1 MKLSNLLFNSLKE
14 SPKEA
19 KIISHQLM
27 LRSSMIRQ
35 HTSGI
40 YTWLP
45 LGFKVLKNI
54 ENIIRNNQDEIG
66 CNEMLMSTIQSSEL
80 WKKSGRYA
88 DYGKEMLRIT
98 DRHDND
104 LLYGPTNEEVIT
116 DLFSDYVNSYKGLPK
131 YLYHIQWKFRDEI
144 RPRFGVMRGREFLM
158 KDAYSFDL
166 TEEAAFET
174 YKKFFRSYLKT
185 FLDLG
190 LQPIPVKAA
199 TGDIGGDLSHEFQ
212 ILANT
217 GESELA
223 YDSKLVDSN
232 LYEKSYEEITAMY
245 SASDEM
251 IDKSKSDV
259 IIGRGIEVGHI
270 FHFGQ
275 KYSLPMR
282 ANITDKEGKNIS
294 VFMGSYGV
302 GLSRLVGAVIEANH
316 EQKGMIWPKEITPWD
331 LNLINLKSGDDDCDR
346 ICTDLYS
353 VMNNNA
359 LKILYD
365 DTRERA
371 GAKLARADLIGL
383 PYQIMIGPKGIKDQL
398 YDLKCRKSG
407 DISRL
412 SYNELL
418 NFVHI
423 EFYIVE
429 MHLRNLLVMANCG
442 LTFPYLI

>member
-104 LLYGPTNEEVIT
+104 LLYGPTNEEIIT

-199 TGDIGGDLSHEFQ
+199 TGAIGGDLSHEFQ

-232 LYEKSYEEITAMY
+232 LYEKSYEEITKMY

-270 FHFGQ
+270 FNFGT
-275 KYSLPMR
+275 KYTKPLECFVLNQDGKR
-282 ANITDKEGKNIS
+282 ITPY
-294 VFMGSYGV
+294 MGSYGIGV
-302 GLSRLVGAVIEANH
+302 SRLTAAIIEAFH
-316 EQKGMIWPKEITPWD
+316 
-331 LNLINLKSGDDDCDR
+331 DD
-346 ICTDLYS
+346 
-353 VMNNNA
+353 
-359 LKILYD
+359 
-365 DTRERA
+365 
-371 GAKLARADLIGL
+371 
-383 PYQIMIGPKGIKDQL
+383 KGIKWPINISPFKINIIMQPKPDYISDVESIYNL
-398 YDLKCRKSG
+398 LITKYDNVSLDDRDLSIGRKIKDSELIG
-407 DISRL
+407 IPWTLIIGNNFKEKGQIELISRSNSDKIFL
-412 SYNELL
+412 SKQEIE
-418 NFVHI
+418 NF
-423 EFYIVE
+423 EFEQY
-429 MHLRNLLVMANCG
+429 
-442 LTFPYLI
+442 TP

>member
-131 YLYHIQWKFRDEI
+131 FLYHIQWKFRDEI

-199 TGDIGGDLSHEFQ
+199 TGAIGGDLSHEFQ

-232 LYEKSYEEITAMY
+232 LYEKSYEEITTMY

-270 FHFGQ
+270 FNFGT
-275 KYSLPMR
+275 KYTKPLECFVLNQDGKR
-282 ANITDKEGKNIS
+282 ITPY
-294 VFMGSYGV
+294 MGSYGIGV
-302 GLSRLVGAVIEANH
+302 SRLTAAIIEAFH
-316 EQKGMIWPKEITPWD
+316 DDKGIRWPINISPFKINIIMQPNPDYISDVESIYNLLITKYDNVSLDDRD
-331 LNLINLKSGDDDCDR
+331 LSIGR
-346 ICTDLYS
+346 
-353 VMNNNA
+353 
-359 LKILYD
+359 KIKD
-365 DTRERA
+365 SE
-371 GAKLARADLIGL
+371 LIGIPWTL
-383 PYQIMIGPKGIKDQL
+383 IIGNNFKEKGQIEL
-398 YDLKCRKSG
+398 
-407 DISRL
+407 ISRSNSDKIFL
-412 SYNELL
+412 SKQEIE
-418 NFVHI
+418 NF
-423 EFYIVE
+423 EFEQY
-429 MHLRNLLVMANCG
+429 
-442 LTFPYLI
+442 TP

>member
-54 ENIIRNNQDEIG
+54 EDIIRNNQDEIG

-199 TGDIGGDLSHEFQ
+199 TGAIGGDLSHEFQ

-232 LYEKSYEEITAMY
+232 LYEKSYEEITTMY

-270 FHFGQ
+270 FNFGT
-275 KYSLPMR
+275 KYTKPLECFVLNQDGKR
-282 ANITDKEGKNIS
+282 ITPY
-294 VFMGSYGV
+294 MGSYGIGV
-302 GLSRLVGAVIEANH
+302 SRLTAAIIEAFH
-316 EQKGMIWPKEITPWD
+316 
-331 LNLINLKSGDDDCDR
+331 DD
-346 ICTDLYS
+346 
-353 VMNNNA
+353 
-359 LKILYD
+359 
-365 DTRERA
+365 
-371 GAKLARADLIGL
+371 
-383 PYQIMIGPKGIKDQL
+383 KGIKWPIKISPFKINIIMQPNSDYISEVESIYNL
-398 YDLKCRKSG
+398 LITKYDNVSLDDRDLSIGRKIKDSELIG
-407 DISRL
+407 IPWTLIIGNNFKEKGQIELISRSNSDKIFL
-412 SYNELL
+412 SKQEIE
-418 NFVHI
+418 NF
-423 EFYIVE
+423 EFEQY
-429 MHLRNLLVMANCG
+429 
-442 LTFPYLI
+442 TP

>member
-199 TGDIGGDLSHEFQ
+199 TGAIGGDLSHEFQ

-232 LYEKSYEEITAMY
+232 LYEKSYEEITSMY

-270 FHFGQ
+270 FNFGT
-275 KYSLPMR
+275 KYTKPLECFVLNQDGKR
-282 ANITDKEGKNIS
+282 ITPY
-294 VFMGSYGV
+294 MGSYGIGV
-302 GLSRLVGAVIEANH
+302 SRLTAAIIEAFH
-316 EQKGMIWPKEITPWD
+316 
-331 LNLINLKSGDDDCDR
+331 DD
-346 ICTDLYS
+346 
-353 VMNNNA
+353 
-359 LKILYD
+359 
-365 DTRERA
+365 
-371 GAKLARADLIGL
+371 
-383 PYQIMIGPKGIKDQL
+383 KGIKWPINISPFKINIIMQPNSNYIADVESIYNML
-398 YDLKCRKSG
+398 TNKYDDVSLDDRDLSIGRKIKDSELIG
-407 DISRL
+407 IPWTLIIGNNFKEKGQIELISRSNSDKIFL
-412 SYNELL
+412 SKQEIE
-418 NFVHI
+418 NF
-423 EFYIVE
+423 EFEQY
-429 MHLRNLLVMANCG
+429 
-442 LTFPYLI
+442 TP

>member
-199 TGDIGGDLSHEFQ
+199 TGAIGGDLSHEFQ

-232 LYEKSYEEITAMY
+232 LYEKSYEEITTMY

-270 FHFGQ
+270 FNFGT
-275 KYSLPMR
+275 KYTKPLECFVLNQDGKR
-282 ANITDKEGKNIS
+282 ITPY
-294 VFMGSYGV
+294 MGSYGIGV
-302 GLSRLVGAVIEANH
+302 SRLTAAIIEAFH
-316 EQKGMIWPKEITPWD
+316 
-331 LNLINLKSGDDDCDR
+331 DD
-346 ICTDLYS
+346 
-353 VMNNNA
+353 
-359 LKILYD
+359 
-365 DTRERA
+365 
-371 GAKLARADLIGL
+371 
-383 PYQIMIGPKGIKDQL
+383 KGIKWPINISPFKINIIIQPNSDYIADIESIYNL
-398 YDLKCRKSG
+398 LITKYDNVSLDDRDLSIGRKIKDSELIG
-407 DISRL
+407 IPWTLIIGNNFKEKGQIELISRSNSDKIFL
-412 SYNELL
+412 SKQEIE
-418 NFVHI
+418 NF
-423 EFYIVE
+423 EFEQY
-429 MHLRNLLVMANCG
+429 
-442 LTFPYLI
+442 TP

>member
-45 LGFKVLKNI
+45 LGFRVLKNI

-199 TGDIGGDLSHEFQ
+199 TGAIGGDLSHEFQ

-232 LYEKSYEEITAMY
+232 LYEKSYEEITTMY

-270 FHFGQ
+270 FNFGT
-275 KYSLPMR
+275 KYTKPLECFVLNQDGKR
-282 ANITDKEGKNIS
+282 ITPY
-294 VFMGSYGV
+294 MGSYGIGV
-302 GLSRLVGAVIEANH
+302 SRLTAAIIEAFH
-316 EQKGMIWPKEITPWD
+316 
-331 LNLINLKSGDDDCDR
+331 DD
-346 ICTDLYS
+346 
-353 VMNNNA
+353 
-359 LKILYD
+359 
-365 DTRERA
+365 
-371 GAKLARADLIGL
+371 
-383 PYQIMIGPKGIKDQL
+383 KGIKWPINISPFKINIIMQPNSDYITDVESIYNL
-398 YDLKCRKSG
+398 LITKYDNVCLDDRDLSIGRKIKDSELIG
-407 DISRL
+407 IPWTMIIGNNFKEKGQIELISRSNSDKIFL
-412 SYNELL
+412 SKQEIE
-418 NFVHI
+418 NF
-423 EFYIVE
+423 EFEQY
-429 MHLRNLLVMANCG
+429 
-442 LTFPYLI
+442 TP

>member
-199 TGDIGGDLSHEFQ
+199 TGAIGGDLSHEFQ

-270 FHFGQ
+270 FNFGT
-275 KYSLPMR
+275 KYTKPLECFVLNQDGKR
-282 ANITDKEGKNIS
+282 ITPY
-294 VFMGSYGV
+294 MGSYGIGV
-302 GLSRLVGAVIEANH
+302 SRLTAAIIEAFH
-316 EQKGMIWPKEITPWD
+316 
-331 LNLINLKSGDDDCDR
+331 DD
-346 ICTDLYS
+346 
-353 VMNNNA
+353 
-359 LKILYD
+359 
-365 DTRERA
+365 
-371 GAKLARADLIGL
+371 
-383 PYQIMIGPKGIKDQL
+383 KGIKWPINISPFKINIIMQPNPDFISDVESIYNL
-398 YDLKCRKSG
+398 LITKYDNVSLDDRDLSIGRKIKDSELIG
-407 DISRL
+407 IPWTLIIGNNFKEKGQIELISRSNSDKIFL
-412 SYNELL
+412 SKQEIE
-418 NFVHI
+418 NF
-423 EFYIVE
+423 EFEQY
-429 MHLRNLLVMANCG
+429 
-442 LTFPYLI
+442 TP